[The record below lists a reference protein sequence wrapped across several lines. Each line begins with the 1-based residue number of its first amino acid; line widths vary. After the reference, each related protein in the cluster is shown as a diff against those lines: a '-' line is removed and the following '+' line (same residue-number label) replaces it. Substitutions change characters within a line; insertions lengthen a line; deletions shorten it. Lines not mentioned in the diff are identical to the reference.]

1 MCKVT
6 TFSPHAEIYKSET
19 GPRPHLLTKITCFL
33 YVEQGFLSLL
43 KHSFMCR
50 SAPLRQ
56 SGQMPIGRRPR
67 TFPFCECAL
76 AAPRVRARRPESA
89 HSQARKCALK
99 KPPVDTYMKKGRS
112 TTKNGHTSGHCR
124 HASEQR
130 EEPVPQRTVGS
141 DLLIHKICCPIIDRD
156 AENHVGLV
164 YPCDRL
170 SKVIKSD
177 RFF

>member
-33 YVEQGFLSLL
+33 YVEQGFLSML

-56 SGQMPIGRRPR
+56 SGQMPVGRRPR
-67 TFPFCECAL
+67 TFRSASAHSQPRECAL
-76 AAPRVRARRPESA
+76 AGPRVRTHRPESA
-89 HSQARKCALK
+89 HSK
-99 KPPVDTYMKKGRS
+99 KRPVDTNMKKGRS
-112 TTKNGHTSGHCR
+112 TTKNGHTPGHCR

-141 DLLIHKICCPIIDRD
+141 DLLIHNIC
-156 AENHVGLV
+156 
-164 YPCDRL
+164 
-170 SKVIKSD
+170 
-177 RFF
+177 